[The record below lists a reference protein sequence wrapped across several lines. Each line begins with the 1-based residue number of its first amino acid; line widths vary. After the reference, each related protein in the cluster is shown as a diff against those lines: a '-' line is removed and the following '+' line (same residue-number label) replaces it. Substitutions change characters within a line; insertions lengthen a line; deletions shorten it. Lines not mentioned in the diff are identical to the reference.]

1 MELCKS
7 YELPVEGT
15 CGGMAMCASCQ
26 CYVLNSVEIPEKGD
40 DEDAMLSII
49 NKLKRSREENIKE
62 LAETLENHFY
72 DRNDDGRN
80 SSETRSKDKK
90 TSRSSR

>member
-1 MELCKS
+1 MGL
-7 YELPVEGT
+7 
-15 CGGMAMCASCQ
+15 
-26 CYVLNSVEIPEKGD
+26 KGYFLYGSGEEMMMVIRGH

-80 SSETRSKDKK
+80 PSETRSKDKK
-90 TSRSSR
+90 TSRSSRQG

>member
-1 MELCKS
+1 MGL
-7 YELPVEGT
+7 
-15 CGGMAMCASCQ
+15 
-26 CYVLNSVEIPEKGD
+26 KGYFLYGSGEEMMMVIRGH
-40 DEDAMLSII
+40 DEDAMFSII

-90 TSRSSR
+90 TSRSSRQG